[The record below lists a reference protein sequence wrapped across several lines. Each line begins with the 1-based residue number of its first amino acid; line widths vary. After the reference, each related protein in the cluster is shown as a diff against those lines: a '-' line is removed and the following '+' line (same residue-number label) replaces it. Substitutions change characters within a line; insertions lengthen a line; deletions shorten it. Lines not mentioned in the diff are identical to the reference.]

1 MNEAATVVLIV
12 LITELWFFSP
22 PIITSFLAIAMA
34 LFTIIASFVT
44 WRIDRN
50 RLKTLEIDRDKMKTE
65 IKENRGKTVASLSE
79 LRAELKGYNSEVLD
93 KIDELKMYLLN
104 SKISLKGE
112 SERENGK
119 DNNHF
124 Y

>member
-1 MNEAATVVLIV
+1 
-12 LITELWFFSP
+12 
-22 PIITSFLAIAMA
+22 
-34 LFTIIASFVT
+34 
-44 WRIDRN
+44 
-50 RLKTLEIDRDKMKTE
+50 LKTLEIDRDRMKTE